1 MSLCSGLVV
10 QVKKHHDKMQAEKEA
25 AGIAKLQ
32 ATLPKLSR
40 AVLAFA
46 LQDCSTDAE
55 KALLVLRQFQS
66 DAFDQL
72 ADIQRKKRDMRSRQ
86 QRPSSS
92 DSSGVL
98 HKQHTE
104 Y

>member
-1 MSLCSGLVV
+1 
-10 QVKKHHDKMQAEKEA
+10 MQAEKEA

-32 ATLPKLSR
+32 AALPKLSR

-46 LQDCSTDAE
+46 LQDCMTDAE

-72 ADIQRKKRDMRSRQ
+72 AEIQRKKRDLRNRHH
-86 QRPSSS
+86 RGTSS
-92 DSSGVL
+92 DSSGTIIFRSVTFIL
-98 HKQHTE
+98 FCQ
-104 Y
+104 